1 MEASDSYLVME
12 RMIRAGE
19 IPLSK
24 LESVLDSL
32 QQQELITAAERESLL
47 ELAWLVQT
55 EQPSPP

>member
-55 EQPSPP
+55 DQPSLP